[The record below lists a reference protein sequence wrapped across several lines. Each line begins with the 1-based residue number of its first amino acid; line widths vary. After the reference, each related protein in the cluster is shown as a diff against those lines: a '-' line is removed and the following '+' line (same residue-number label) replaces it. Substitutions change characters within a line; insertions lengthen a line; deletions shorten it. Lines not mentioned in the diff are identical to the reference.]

1 MTISAHEPTSN
12 STSSHSIDWGS
23 FRKLMHVTEKWSYLD
38 HAAVAP
44 LPKPSADWITKW
56 MTESQTEGDVVW
68 GTWASRLEQI
78 RDTAATMI
86 GAEKS
91 EIAFVANTTFGINLV
106 SDGFC
111 WEDGDNVV
119 LPEHEFPSNIYP
131 WMALEKRGVELRIVE
146 LDGDRICPQRM
157 ADACDERT
165 RIVAASWVGYAS
177 GYRID
182 VAELAEVAH
191 QAGAL
196 FFLDAIQGMGVFP
209 LDVQAAGV
217 DFLAADGHKWMLG
230 PEGAGVF
237 YVAEEHLDKLRPMN
251 VGWNSVKQGNDFSNV
266 NLDIRDSAIRYEG
279 GSPNMVGNFGLG
291 GSLDLLTQFGLT
303 KDHSAVGE
311 RVLRNSKTLH
321 EELENAGAIVYSR
334 SDEQFGSGIVSFEI
348 PGRPSD
354 QMRQEFLNR
363 KIVTS
368 FRGGKLRASIHC
380 YNDDSDIARVVEA
393 VRELK

>member
-1 MTISAHEPTSN
+1 MTISASEATSN
-12 STSSHSIDWGS
+12 STSDQSKDWNS
-23 FRKLMHVTEKWSYLD
+23 FRKSMPVTEKWSYLD

-44 LPKPSADWITKW
+44 LPQPSAAWINKW
-56 MTESQTEGDVVW
+56 MTESLTEGDVVW
-68 GTWASRLEQI
+68 GSWAARLEEI
-78 RDTAATMI
+78 RATAAEII
-86 GAEKS
+86 GADTTEM
-91 EIAFVANTTFGINLV
+91 AFVANTTFGINLV

-111 WEDGDNVV
+111 WNEGDNIV
-119 LPEHEFPSNIYP
+119 LPDHEFPSNVYP
-131 WMALEKRGVELRIVE
+131 WMALEKRGVEVRIVE
-146 LDGDRICPQRM
+146 LDGDKICPQRI
-157 ADACDERT
+157 ADACDDRT

-209 LDVQAAGV
+209 IDVKASNV

-230 PEGAGVF
+230 PEGAGLF
-237 YVAEEHLDKLRPMN
+237 YVAQEHLDKLRPMN

-266 NLDIRDSAIRYEG
+266 KLDIRDSALRYEG

-291 GSLDLLTQFGLT
+291 GSLDLLKQFGLA
-303 KDHSAVGE
+303 KDQSAVGD
-311 RVLRNSKTLH
+311 RVLENSRKLH
-321 EELENAGAIVYSR
+321 EQLINAGANVFSTA
-334 SDEQFGSGIVSFEI
+334 DADCGSGIVSFEI
-348 PGRPSD
+348 PGKPSD
-354 QMRQEFLNR
+354 QMRQEFLKR

-380 YNDDSDIARVVEA
+380 YNDDSDIARVIDA
-393 VRELK
+393 VNELK